1 MSWVDGK
8 SETEGLW
15 GWYHSMTQRKSPG
28 SARDDVLLVH
38 MSGCAAGLTVGV
50 RTSAAAVV
58 IPLQEQHLYENH
70 KKENNKNENE
80 RTKQTHLYKNE
91 AFLTPTSEGLDEPV
105 HPHGLAIIFTG
116 CTHRVT
122 SKLKCKK
129 ENETITEK
137 KKKTEERTKRT

>member
-50 RTSAAAVV
+50 RTSAPAVV

-70 KKENNKNENE
+70 KKKENNKNENE
-80 RTKQTHLYKNE
+80 RTEQNYNMKMMLSQRRPAKAQVSLCIRIVSPEHSL
-91 AFLTPTSEGLDEPV
+91 FCTP
-105 HPHGLAIIFTG
+105 
-116 CTHRVT
+116 RVA
-122 SKLKCKK
+122 SKLD
-129 ENETITEK
+129 K
-137 KKKTEERTKRT
+137 KK